1 MFHFRYRGQ
10 GRSHSKMTFDQIPK
24 GSQGTYYADMP
35 TVMEIN
41 MAEEERVLAEEMRGK
56 QDQRGG
62 HSQETIVVKGEE
74 IQRLTSKLKRSRR
87 EENPAKA
94 G

>member
-1 MFHFRYRGQ
+1 
-10 GRSHSKMTFDQIPK
+10 
-24 GSQGTYYADMP
+24 
-35 TVMEIN
+35 